1 MTALMTYL
9 REFHFGSVAFRLV
22 LAMIS
27 GSVIG
32 AGRARKRRNAGF
44 RTYTLTCIGAALAL
58 IISQYE
64 YAMMLGP
71 WAGIVAE
78 VGMKFDASRFAAS
91 VISGI
96 GFLAAGTIL
105 SAEHQ
110 QVSGLTTAT
119 GLFASVCMGLACG
132 AGFYE
137 VVIPSIF
144 VLILVLD
151 VMYPLE
157 VRFKRRVR
165 NINIFVEFDTI
176 KDLNVITDAIRA
188 KSATVYEIDVE
199 RMLREGKKYPSA
211 IMTLKLSRENYSHS
225 AILSSVAEL
234 PCVFAVKEL
243 IS

>member
-1 MTALMTYL
+1 MTAIMTYL
-9 REFHFGSVAFRLV
+9 REFHFGTVAFRLI
-22 LAMIS
+22 LAMIA

-44 RTYTLTCIGAALAL
+44 RTYTLTCVGAALAL
-58 IISQYE
+58 MISQYE

-71 WAGIVAE
+71 WAEVVAE

-137 VVIPSIF
+137 LVIPSIL
-144 VLILVLD
+144 VLVLVLD

-157 VRFKRRVR
+157 VRFKRRIR
-165 NINIFVEFDTI
+165 AINIFVEFENI
-176 KDLNVITDAIRA
+176 RNLNEIQEAIEA
-188 KSATVYEIDVE
+188 KNASVFEIDVE
-199 RMLREGKKYPSA
+199 RMAREGRKYPSA
-211 IMTLKLSRENYSHS
+211 IMVLKLPRENPSHS
-225 AILSSVAEL
+225 EMLSSIAKL
-234 PCVFAVKEL
+234 DCVRAVREL

>member
-1 MTALMTYL
+1 
-9 REFHFGSVAFRLV
+9 
-22 LAMIS
+22 
-27 GSVIG
+27 
-32 AGRARKRRNAGF
+32 
-44 RTYTLTCIGAALAL
+44 
-58 IISQYE
+58 
-64 YAMMLGP
+64 MMLGP
-71 WAGIVAE
+71 WAEVVAE

-137 VVIPSIF
+137 LVIPSIL
-144 VLILVLD
+144 VLVLVLD

-157 VRFKRRVR
+157 VRFKRRIR
-165 NINIFVEFDTI
+165 AINIFVEFENI
-176 KDLNVITDAIRA
+176 RNLNEIQEAIEA
-188 KSATVYEIDVE
+188 KNASVFEIDVE
-199 RMLREGKKYPSA
+199 RMAREGRKYPSA
-211 IMTLKLSRENYSHS
+211 IMVLKLPRENPSHS
-225 AILSSVAEL
+225 EMLSSIAKL
-234 PCVFAVKEL
+234 DCVRAVREL